1 MSIVLNGTTGIT
13 TPTYGGAVAAEY
25 IAPVTSFKN
34 RIING
39 AMQIDQRNGGA
50 SITVNNN
57 FQFYTIDRWQG
68 IGQATDGVFTLQQS
82 TVAPAGF
89 QNSLLATVTTADTSL
104 GAAQSYIILQPVEG
118 FNSADFAWGTANAQT
133 VTLSFWVRS
142 SLTGTFGGS
151 LRNGDGTRSYPFS
164 YNISAANT
172 WEYKTVT
179 AAGDTTGT
187 WGTGNGR
194 GAMVFFSLGSGTD
207 RLGTAGAWNANN
219 NQGATGQV
227 NPIATSGATFYITG
241 VQLEKGSNATSF
253 DYRPYG
259 TELALCQRYYQKN
272 TVASNNEAVFLGGTI
287 ANGTTGARL
296 FATLLTPMRASP
308 TFNYNSIRLY
318 DGSALPTVTSIQQQR
333 CSTTIASVD
342 LAASGGGLTIGRA
355 CMVIENSSAAFVEYS
370 AEL

>member
-13 TPTYGGAVAAEY
+13 TPTYGGAVVAEY

-39 AMQIDQRNGGA
+39 AMQIDQRNAGA
-50 SITVNNN
+50 SVTVNNN

-104 GAAQSYIILQPVEG
+104 GATQSYIITQPVEG

-194 GAMVFFSLGSGTD
+194 GAMVFFSLGGGTD

-227 NPIATSGATFYITG
+227 NPIATSGATWAITG

-259 TELALCQRYYQKN
+259 TELALCQRYFEYV
-272 TVASNNEAVFLGGTI
+272 TGSIRAASTGGFI
-287 ANGTTGARL
+287 GTTAP
-296 FATLLTPMRASP
+296 FKSTKRASP
-308 TFNYNSIRLY
+308 TCTFVS
-318 DGSALPTVTSIQQQR
+318 DGTASAATFSTFIAMATGMDVEGCAPQFTS
-333 CSTTIASVD
+333 
-342 LAASGGGLTIGRA
+342 ASGGFNYGFKITA
-355 CMVIENSSAAFVEYS
+355 S

>member
-1 MSIVLNGTTGIT
+1 MPITLNGDTGIT
-13 TPTYGGAVAAEY
+13 TPTYGGADAAEY
-25 IAPVTSFKN
+25 LVPVTAFKN

-39 AMQIDQRNGGA
+39 AMQIDQRNAGA
-50 SITVNNN
+50 SVTVNNN

-104 GAAQSYIILQPVEG
+104 GATQGYIISQPVEG

-194 GAMVFFSLGSGTD
+194 GVMVFFSLGNGTD

-227 NPIATSGATFYITG
+227 NPIATSGATWAITG

-253 DYRPYG
+253 DYRSIG
-259 TELALCQRYYQKN
+259 TELALCQRYYQVLKGLTAVAN
-272 TVASNNEAVFLGGTI
+272 TTTSVLGCFSI
-287 ANGTTGARL
+287 
-296 FATLLTPMRASP
+296 FTPMRASP
-308 TFNYNSIRLY
+308 TLGKTSGNFQIGDMVSVASNTSSTPTLEYSNNDISIAY
-318 DGSALPTVTSIQQQR
+318 AL
-333 CSTTIASVD
+333 
-342 LAASGGGLTIGRA
+342 GGFSGLTQFRSYRCEPVPA
-355 CMVIENSSAAFVEYS
+355 YPTLFTVS